1 VNAFER
7 NFSVRSAEAR
17 RAASDFGMQNKCQ
30 GESGTASP
38 ERKAPDDPSRAPES
52 GDKPEADGQG

>member
-1 VNAFER
+1 MHSNGIFG
-7 NFSVRSAEAR
+7 VRSAEAR